1 MQYFALILLVLFIS
15 CAKKDVRDCNI
26 CKITYVMTTDSPVDG
41 YPATTTMEVE
51 LCNQTTDQLKQ
62 FEQTNRGSET
72 AVIGGVTY
80 SSSYST
86 VCIY

>member
-1 MQYFALILLVLFIS
+1 MQYFALILLILFVS

-26 CKITYVMTTDSPVDG
+26 CNITYVMTTDVPVDG
-41 YPATTTMEVE
+41 YPSTTTMEVE